1 MVNFNLVQKFKV
13 ALNAP
18 KCAKNNI
25 LPCLLQ
31 FCNKSYYVAQ
41 LTATCSS
48 MIEQFF
54 WFHDSGINRCRV
66 VVMTHQNIL
75 LESTGQWLVLN
86 VINLSQFGRKVRFPL
101 RKETYST
108 LSILFYQFYAN
119 LELSERITGIS
130 NFSTK
135 NCRFAFSFI
144 SIALLYYYFINS
156 VYLSSNEKFKGR
168 ALNKVSFRIVSTAVF
183 TQVSL

>member
-1 MVNFNLVQKFKV
+1 MVNFNLIQKFKV
-13 ALNAP
+13 ALTP
-18 KCAKNNI
+18 LKFAKNYI
-25 LPCLLQ
+25 LPCLLE
-31 FCNKSYYVAQ
+31 FYNKSYYVAQ

-54 WFHDSGINRCRV
+54 WFHDFGINRCRV

-86 VINLSQFGRKVRFPL
+86 VISLSQFGWKVRFPL

-119 LELSERITGIS
+119 LELSERIKGLL
-130 NFSTK
+130 K
-135 NCRFAFSFI
+135 FI
-144 SIALLYYYFINS
+144 TRKIADLLSLLYQLRYYIIIFLTVCI
-156 VYLSSNEKFKGR
+156 YLLNEKFKGR
-168 ALNKVSFRIVSTAVF
+168 
-183 TQVSL
+183 